1 MWSRAHS
8 FRHEMPLSAV
18 LSISKTL
25 KFQSFMARSQANKM
39 ICDTT
44 RARAGTTAWR
54 AEDDNLDVFQQI
66 KCRLPI
72 CEYVVRKVQP
82 LFIATFVVQGPPR
95 FTSFIFA
102 YLTENYDEGQLS
114 VNTDRVPKHP
124 MQ

>member
-44 RARAGTTAWR
+44 RARAPA
-54 AEDDNLDVFQQI
+54 QQRGKLRTI
-66 KCRLPI
+66 I
-72 CEYVVRKVQP
+72 
-82 LFIATFVVQGPPR
+82 
-95 FTSFIFA
+95 
-102 YLTENYDEGQLS
+102 
-114 VNTDRVPKHP
+114 
-124 MQ
+124 